1 MKKLRSI
8 YFGVLSV
15 VFAFTL
21 FFACK
26 GEGSGSDGANAEIPE
41 TLTSG
46 RVNLHVDTTVQPIVE
61 DVLAVFHS
69 VYNRATIQQV
79 NRTESEIVNALLSDS
94 ASVAVLPRMLT
105 DDEARYFE
113 KRKITPRVTPFAT
126 DAVAF
131 VVNNK
136 ATDTLLD
143 PEELYKALR
152 GEPSTISKLVFDN
165 PGSSTVQYLLKKAN
179 AGKLPAQG
187 MFALNSN
194 REVIEYVRDNNG
206 AVGIVG
212 VNWLVQPPLNLQKTV
227 EDVTVMAV
235 KNVKTD
241 TTAAGYYKPSQT
253 NIATGAYPFTRK
265 LYLLNYQ
272 GKQGL
277 GMGFATYI
285 SAREGQRIILKSGLL
300 PEEIPPREINVRNEL

>member
-8 YFGVLSV
+8 YFGLLSV
-15 VFAFTL
+15 VFALTL

-26 GEGSGSDGANAEIPE
+26 GNGSGSEDGNGSVPE

-46 RVNLHVDTTVQPIVE
+46 KITLYADTTVQPIIE

-69 VYNRATIQQV
+69 VYDKADIQQV
-79 NRTESEIVNALLSDS
+79 NLPENEIVRLLLTDS
-94 ASVAVLPRMLT
+94 ASVVILPRMLT
-105 DDEARYFE
+105 DEEARYFE
-113 KRKITPRVTPFAT
+113 KRKITPRITSFAT

-131 VVNNK
+131 VVNQK
-136 ATDTLLD
+136 ATDTVLD

-152 GEPSTISKLVFDN
+152 GETSEINKLVFDN
-165 PGSSTVQYLLKKAN
+165 PNSSTVQYLLKKAG
-179 AGKLPAQG
+179 AAKLPEQG
-187 MFALNSN
+187 VFALKSN
-194 REVIEYVRDNNG
+194 QEVIQYVHDNNG
-206 AVGIVG
+206 AVGIIG
-212 VNWLVQPPLNLQKTV
+212 VNWLVQPPQKFAKVV

-265 LYLLNYQ
+265 LYVLNYQ

-277 GMGFATYI
+277 GMGFATYL